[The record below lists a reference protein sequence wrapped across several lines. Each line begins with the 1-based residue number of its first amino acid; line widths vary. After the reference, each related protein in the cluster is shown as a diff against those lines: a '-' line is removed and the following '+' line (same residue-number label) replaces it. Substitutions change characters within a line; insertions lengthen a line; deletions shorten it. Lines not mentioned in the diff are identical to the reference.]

1 MFKFFKEK
9 LSDVVKKFS
18 KQVEEESEIV
28 EEVKEVKS
36 VKKTPK
42 VEKTKAV
49 KETKQKVEK
58 KSEVSKEEI
67 KKEEKKNIELDK
79 ATQKESEK
87 INGVKI
93 TYFVHG
99 TTKDNEK
106 DLATGWKPGELSTLG
121 VQQSKELPN
130 KIKDLKFDVVFC
142 SDLKRAVD
150 SAELSFKNEYKII
163 KDKRLR
169 EADYGDYTLTSS
181 ADFKDKLTDFVETP
195 FPNGESYKQVKKRL
209 AEFTNY
215 LFENHYGEHVA
226 IVAHQAPQLAL
237 DVLLTEKTWA
247 QAIAEDW
254 RLKKAW
260 RPGWEYFI
268 SKEVEVPEIK
278 EQKEEKKGFFSKIFG
293 KKEESKDD
301 HEELE
306 EVQKESESPKE
317 KEQEKSPEIKSEK
330 PKETIFKK
338 VSDSFTKFSLSDE
351 KFEELFWDLEV
362 TLLENNVAV
371 EVIQK
376 IKDDLRE
383 ELTKDKISRK
393 NPQEIIHDSLVKSL
407 NEVLDVPPVDLIS
420 EIKKKKP
427 YVIAVI
433 GVNGSGKTTTIA
445 KLCSKLKNDGFSI
458 VLAAA
463 DTFRAAAIQQLEE
476 HANKLDIKMIKH
488 DYNSDPAAV
497 AFDAVRH
504 AESKNLD
511 VVIIDT
517 AGRLHSNDNL
527 MNELKKLIRVN
538 KPDFKLFV
546 GESITGN
553 DCVEQAKKYNE
564 LIGIDGIILSKA
576 DVDEKG
582 GAALS
587 ISYITK
593 KPVLFI
599 GTGQEY
605 KDLKE
610 FNKDEIIK
618 NLGF

>member
-28 EEVKEVKS
+28 EEIKTTKDVKETPK
-36 VKKTPK
+36 VKKTK
-42 VEKTKAV
+42 VV

-58 KSEVSKEEI
+58 KPAVSKEKKPEPTSSKDTKPEI
-67 KKEEKKNIELDK
+67 KKEEIRKVEKKILEQQDNK
-79 ATQKESEK
+79 QKVVATE
-87 INGVKI
+87 V
-93 TYFVHG
+93 
-99 TTKDNEK
+99 
-106 DLATGWKPGELSTLG
+106 
-121 VQQSKELPN
+121 
-130 KIKDLKFDVVFC
+130 IKDT
-142 SDLKRAVD
+142 S
-150 SAELSFKNEYKII
+150 EEI
-163 KDKRLR
+163 K
-169 EADYGDYTLTSS
+169 
-181 ADFKDKLTDFVETP
+181 
-195 FPNGESYKQVKKRL
+195 
-209 AEFTNY
+209 
-215 LFENHYGEHVA
+215 
-226 IVAHQAPQLAL
+226 
-237 DVLLTEKTWA
+237 
-247 QAIAEDW
+247 
-254 RLKKAW
+254 
-260 RPGWEYFI
+260 
-268 SKEVEVPEIK
+268 VPEIE

-293 KKEESKDD
+293 KKEEQKED
-301 HEELE
+301 HKEVEEI
-306 EVQKESESPKE
+306 QKESELPKE
-317 KEQEKSPEIKSEK
+317 KEQEKLPEIKTEK

-376 IKDDLRE
+376 IKEDLRE

-393 NPQEIIHDSLVKSL
+393 HPEEIIQESLVNSL
-407 NEVLDVPPVDLIS
+407 NEVLDIPSIDLFS

-445 KLCSKLKNDGFSI
+445 KLCNKLRNNGFSI

-497 AFDAVRH
+497 AFDAIRH
-504 AESKNLD
+504 AESKGLD

-582 GAALS
+582 GTALS
-587 ISYITK
+587 ISYVTK

-610 FNKDEIIK
+610 FDKDDIIK